1 VGKAAEGMVSMTA
14 GGTVAKTAEG
24 AVNKKA
30 GINRTKEE
38 I

>member
-1 VGKAAEGMVSMTA
+1 VSKAA
-14 GGTVAKTAEG
+14 GGNVIKTAEDE
-24 AVNKKA
+24 VNKKA